1 MEKLKLPNGLEC
13 YFLSQQET
21 EFIFAEIFIDR
32 EYLQNGIVIHP
43 GDCIFDVGA
52 NIGLFSLFM
61 NGFQNNLK
69 IFAFE
74 PIAATFSVLR
84 ENIKLH
90 NITNISL
97 FNYGLG
103 AENNPERIFT
113 FYPHMPGNSTER
125 PEEKIA
131 KKDIVID
138 LFGKEQTEYLLQ
150 STQVISE
157 IRTLSQVIADLSIN
171 LIDLLKIDVE
181 GGEIDILQGI
191 EPNDWIKVKQIV
203 AEVHD
208 MGHRLTQFCSILKER
223 GFQVTVAK
231 SPLLPSALNNYDVY
245 AVRL

>member
-1 MEKLKLPNGLEC
+1 MKKLKLPNGLEC
-13 YFLSQQET
+13 YCLSQQET

-32 EYLQNGIVIHP
+32 EYIQNGIVIHP

-52 NIGLFSLFM
+52 NIGLFSLFI
-61 NGFQNNLK
+61 NGFQDNLK

-84 ENIKLH
+84 SNINLH

-103 AENNPERIFT
+103 SENDPERLFT

-125 PEEKIA
+125 PDEKISQ
-131 KKDIVID
+131 KDIAID
-138 LFGKEQTEYLLQ
+138 LFGEEKTEYLLQ
-150 STQVISE
+150 SAQVISE
-157 IRTLSQVIADLSIN
+157 IRTLSRVIADLSIN
-171 LIDLLKIDVE
+171 SIDLLKIDVE
-181 GGEIDILQGI
+181 GGEIDVIQGI
-191 EPNDWIKVKQIV
+191 KSDDWIKIKQIV

-208 MGHRLTQFCSILKER
+208 TGHRLTQFCSILKER